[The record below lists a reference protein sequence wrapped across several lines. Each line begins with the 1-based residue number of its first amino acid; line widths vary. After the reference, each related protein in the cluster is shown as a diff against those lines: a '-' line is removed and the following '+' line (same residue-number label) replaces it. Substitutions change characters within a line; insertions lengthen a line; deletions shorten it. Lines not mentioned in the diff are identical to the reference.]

1 MNQAIEKK
9 ETNST
14 SALTRENELW
24 VAPNVDIYESQ
35 QAYTILAEMPGVN
48 KAGLEVTVEDNEL
61 TITGRREAASASGE
75 VLHRESR
82 VANYRRVFELDPAID
97 THKIG
102 ARMEQG
108 VLTLTLPK
116 AERAKPVRV
125 AIAD

>member
-1 MNQAIEKK
+1 MNQTIEKK
-9 ETNST
+9 EANTN

-61 TITGRREAASASGE
+61 TITGRREAASTSGE

-116 AERAKPVRV
+116 AEKAKPVRV
-125 AIAD
+125 TIAD